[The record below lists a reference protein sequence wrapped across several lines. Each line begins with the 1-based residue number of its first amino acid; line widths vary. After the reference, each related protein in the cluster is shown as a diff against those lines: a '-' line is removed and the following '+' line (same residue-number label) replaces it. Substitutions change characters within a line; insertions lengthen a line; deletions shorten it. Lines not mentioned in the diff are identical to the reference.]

1 MVKYTHTLFSFL
13 CSSVNSKQIPT
24 AEPIAKACQSGSQ
37 LLWYY
42 SAAGKAL
49 EDKKKTAGPTQTTQ
63 TSLLSAHNTHNHT
76 YIYPK
81 KKKPNLM
88 PATTL
93 ASTPRRRRRRRRQT
107 PLVRT
112 RKTQSSQASKPANNH
127 TTQAL
132 GQKLAG

>member
-1 MVKYTHTLFSFL
+1 
-13 CSSVNSKQIPT
+13 
-24 AEPIAKACQSGSQ
+24 
-37 LLWYY
+37 
-42 SAAGKAL
+42 
-49 EDKKKTAGPTQTTQ
+49 
-63 TSLLSAHNTHNHT
+63 
-76 YIYPK
+76 
-81 KKKPNLM
+81 M

-93 ASTPRRRRRRRRQT
+93 ASTPRRRRRRRRRQT